1 MLGRSGREERGRIN
15 EIVGKTLLIAAA
27 SGCSPLSLSLCFS
40 RLFVATIFERGKM
53 GDGKSMDARR
63 DAYRTSTST
72 ETPPVSLLTVIPYL
86 EHVRAFT
93 VSIGLP
99 LFLPSSPCKT
109 LWMKYLLSRSH
120 GSIRIDDFLCLN
132 NFNNGCFQ
140 KNSLWKEEFAWS
152 NVN

>member
-72 ETPPVSLLTVIPYL
+72 ETPPASLLTVIPYL

-109 LWMKYLLSRSH
+109 L
-120 GSIRIDDFLCLN
+120 
-132 NFNNGCFQ
+132 
-140 KNSLWKEEFAWS
+140 
-152 NVN
+152 

>member
-1 MLGRSGREERGRIN
+1 MGCSCCKKREEIANAGKKREGRKGEN
-15 EIVGKTLLIAAA
+15 QRDRWKNPPDCRSLGLLP
-27 SGCSPLSLSLCFS
+27 SLSLFLCFS

-72 ETPPVSLLTVIPYL
+72 ETPPASLLTVIPYL

-109 LWMKYLLSRSH
+109 L
-120 GSIRIDDFLCLN
+120 
-132 NFNNGCFQ
+132 
-140 KNSLWKEEFAWS
+140 
-152 NVN
+152 